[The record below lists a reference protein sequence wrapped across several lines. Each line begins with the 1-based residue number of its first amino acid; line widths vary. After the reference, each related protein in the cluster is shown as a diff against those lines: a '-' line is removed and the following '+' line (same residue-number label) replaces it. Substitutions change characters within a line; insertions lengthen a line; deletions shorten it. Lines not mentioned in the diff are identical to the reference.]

1 MSTDTVRIVEVGPRD
16 GLQSR
21 DTRLPTDQRI
31 EWIRQLAATG
41 LREIEAGSF
50 VREDLVPTMADSE
63 VVFVEAQTLDLDVLW
78 ALIPNLRGFERA
90 SASGAE
96 AFAYFSSAS
105 ESFSQKNAGCSIAES
120 IVNLR
125 EIRQAVGKSPLRAYL
140 SCCFGCPYEENV
152 AVDTV
157 TDLAQQL
164 HAAGADE
171 IVISDTTGIAT
182 PDSVTVLITALGSA
196 IPIEQLSLHLHDTH
210 GQALECASAGVEAGI
225 GSFDGSAGGLGGC
238 PFAPGAPGNIAT
250 EDLVTLFESRGFSTG
265 IDLDQLIDSS
275 LWLEGVIGE
284 KLPARSLV
292 GRRTDPPARDGS

>member
-1 MSTDTVRIVEVGPRD
+1 MSGDSVRIVEVGPRD

-21 DTRLPTDQRI
+21 ETQLATHLRI
-31 EWIRQLAATG
+31 EWIRQLTAAG

-50 VREDLVPTMADSE
+50 VREDLVPTMANSE
-63 VVFVEAQTLDLDVLW
+63 AVFHEARTLDIELLW

-90 SASGAE
+90 RACGAK
-96 AFAYFSSAS
+96 AFAHFSSTS
-105 ESFSQKNAGCSIAES
+105 ETFSQKNAGCSIAGS
-120 IVNLR
+120 MVSFR
-125 EIRQAVGKSPLRAYL
+125 EIRQVAGKSPLRAYL

-152 AVDTV
+152 AVATV

-182 PDSVTVLITALGSA
+182 PAAVTALITALGSVV
-196 IPIEQLSLHLHDTH
+196 PIEQLSLHLHDTH
-210 GQALECASAGVEAGI
+210 GQALECARAGLEAGVR
-225 GSFDGSAGGLGGC
+225 SFDGSAGGLGGC
-238 PFAPGAPGNIAT
+238 PFAPGAPGNVAT

-292 GRRTDPPARDGS
+292 DRRTDPPARDGS